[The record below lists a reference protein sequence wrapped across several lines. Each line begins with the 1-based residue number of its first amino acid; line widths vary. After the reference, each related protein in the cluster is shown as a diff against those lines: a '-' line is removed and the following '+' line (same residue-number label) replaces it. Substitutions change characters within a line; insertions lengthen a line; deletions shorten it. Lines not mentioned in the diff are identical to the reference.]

1 MENPII
7 RSIKAKGFK
16 IAEQV
21 SNRKKGDWLKF
32 AIIFVSIV
40 ITVIAAYLIWNNFLN
55 PEAVQRREQEERYN
69 EFFQALSEG
78 ENRQREDIYGGVTPQ
93 ETLDKFVAALED
105 GDLELA
111 SKYFSLTVE
120 GKTDP
125 KWLTALQKT
134 KEEGKIEEII
144 AILKNAKEDSVSSIN
159 AESHAV
165 FATISNQG
173 IAIGRISFSLNE
185 HSNLWKIESI

>member
-111 SKYFSLTVE
+111 SKYFSLTIE

-125 KWLTALQKT
+125 KWLTALQKAE
-134 KEEGKIEEII
+134 EEGM
-144 AILKNAKEDSVSSIN
+144 
-159 AESHAV
+159 
-165 FATISNQG
+165 
-173 IAIGRISFSLNE
+173 LNE
-185 HSNLWKIESI
+185 AIRRMKSSQYTGISKSGYAGFDVLAEDGSVLFAMNLTKNPHSNLWKIESI